1 MFLGVGGEFAPRTP
15 STPAAPMILPLPSLR
30 RLAPLSV
37 AALFL
42 APGVLVALAVTS
54 HTSSLAPQAAAEL
67 PARLS
72 GTGLYVA
79 GSTERLA
86 HDVVTY
92 VPQYPLWSDGAQKR
106 RYVRLPAGTSIDASD
121 PEAWQFPVGT
131 RFWKEFTQ
139 GRRVETRMIE
149 RTATGWTFASYAW
162 AVDGTDATLAPAEG
176 VPGAAEIRP
185 GLRHD
190 IPSREDCLACHGGRA
205 VPILGMTPLQL
216 SPDRDPLAPHA
227 EAPPPEA
234 LDLAGL
240 ERKGLL
246 RGLPSGWRERAPRI
260 AARSPR
266 ERAVLGYLSS
276 NCATCHVASR
286 PIPDVDLS
294 LSTRLEGEGTS
305 TTPVLPS
312 AVGHASRFRLRETGG
327 PESVRIVPGRP
338 DRSLL
343 LRRMASRHPVVQMPP
358 LGTHA
363 PDSDAVSLLE
373 VWIREDL
380 GADVGAPAAHTAT
393 PAPVPSSH
401 LPTPPHSK
409 E

>member
-1 MFLGVGGEFAPRTP
+1 
-15 STPAAPMILPLPSLR
+15 MILHHLLRRPLRFR
-30 RLAPLSV
+30 RLAFLPV

-42 APGVLVALAVTS
+42 APGIAFALVASRGQGRA
-54 HTSSLAPQAAAEL
+54 APEL
-67 PARLS
+67 PAAIPGRLS
-72 GTGLYVA
+72 ETGLYA
-79 GSTERLA
+79 PGSTERLA
-86 HDVVTY
+86 PGVFTY

-106 RYVRLPAGTSIDASD
+106 RYVRLPEGTSIDASD
-121 PEAWQFPVGT
+121 PGAWQFPVGA
-131 RFWKEFTQ
+131 RLWKEFAH

-149 RTATGWTFASYAW
+149 RTATGWTFVSYAW
-162 AVDGTDATLAPAEG
+162 DADGRDATLVPAEG
-176 VPGAAEIRP
+176 LPGAAEVRP
-185 GLRHD
+185 GVWHD
-190 IPSREDCLACHGGRA
+190 IPSREDCLACHGGHA
-205 VPILGMTPLQL
+205 VPVLGMTPLQL

-227 EAPPPEA
+227 ETPPPEA

-240 ERKGLL
+240 TRAGLI
-246 RGLPSGWRERAPRI
+246 RGLPADGPAPRV

-294 LSTRLEGEGTS
+294 LVTRLEGEASATGD
-305 TTPVLPS
+305 VLPT
-312 AVGHASRFRLRETGG
+312 AVGRPSRFRLRETGG

-358 LGTHA
+358 LGTHV

-380 GADVGAPAAHTAT
+380 GADVGSPAALTAT
-393 PAPVPSSH
+393 PPPASPSSDS
-401 LPTPPHSK
+401 PAPPHSK